1 MAHLLHGACRRWK
14 GVIFWIWGGEGS
26 AIGARWRG
34 RKMRV
39 IVGGSRVGK
48 GADEL
53 GFVSEAKAGASL
65 EDESVD
71 EKAKGHVVVDRV
83 STMDLLG
90 FDRRWNVLW

>member
-1 MAHLLHGACRRWK
+1 
-14 GVIFWIWGGEGS
+14 
-26 AIGARWRG
+26 
-34 RKMRV
+34 MRV

-90 FDRRWNVLW
+90 FDAGSMPVERELLVVSAHFPVVGDYAMVEVKQFK